1 LRSCPVHFSD
11 FTREFA
17 KVHQLV
23 IIIFVFSFDNYGN
36 NDEVFLELGMV
47 YACGLPL
54 CLAGYKQ
61 MPSWAP
67 PSLYYVS
74 LVIFFS
80 FFLSFFGGF
89 LSWLDH
95 HEEGRS
101 SKWVFIFF
109 NFDLIGPLKIP

>member
-1 LRSCPVHFSD
+1 MRSCPVHFSD

-23 IIIFVFSFDNYGN
+23 IIIFVSSFDNYGN

-47 YACGLPL
+47 YASGLPL
-54 CLAGYKQ
+54 CIAGHKQ

-67 PSLYYVS
+67 PSLCYA
-74 LVIFFS
+74 FF
-80 FFLSFFGGF
+80 FFLFFFVLFGGF